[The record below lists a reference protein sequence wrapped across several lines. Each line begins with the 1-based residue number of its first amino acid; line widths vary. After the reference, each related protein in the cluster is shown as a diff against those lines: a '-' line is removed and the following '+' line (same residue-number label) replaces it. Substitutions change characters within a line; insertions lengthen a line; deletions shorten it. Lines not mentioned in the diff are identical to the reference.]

1 MAVSVPWFVVGFLG
15 LAALNSVID
24 VPPMVTQQAAKATS
38 ALLLMA
44 VVATGIRSPM
54 QLLLNQGW
62 RSAMPV
68 IAATLVSFLL
78 SLVAA
83 YWVAG

>member
-1 MAVSVPWFVVGFLG
+1 VPWFVVGFLG
-15 LAALNSVID
+15 LAALNSVVD
-24 VPPMVTQQAAKATS
+24 VPPIVTAQAAKATS

-54 QLLLNQGW
+54 QMLLNQGW

-68 IAATLVSFLL
+68 VAATIASFIVSLA
-78 SLVAA
+78 AA